1 MTGDLSPESIEAA
14 LGARLGRPFRFLEEV
29 GSTNTEA
36 LAWAVDGAPHG
47 ALVVTDHQTAGRG
60 RWSRPWVSA
69 PGALLQFSLVL
80 RPKLQPDEFG
90 LLTTALGVACA
101 EAIEAAC
108 GASPTIKWP
117 NDVRI
122 RGKKVAGILVESHL
136 AGGDFEAAIAGT
148 GINVGWREDEIP
160 VEMRETA
167 TSLGAEGGGPVPSR
181 AELLGT
187 ILRALEPYL
196 DRLPDGREQ
205 LLARAAE
212 RSDVLGSDV
221 TVRFSDGRRLHGRAE
236 ALSDQGGL
244 LVRQPQGTTVVTVG
258 EVEQLRGSQAPR

>member
-1 MTGDLSPESIEAA
+1 MTGDLSPESIDAA
-14 LGARLGRPFRFLEEV
+14 LIARLGRPFRFLEEV

-36 LAWAVDGAPHG
+36 LAWAEDGAPHG

-60 RWSRPWVSA
+60 RWSRSWVSA
-69 PGALLQFSLVL
+69 RGALLQFSLVL

-101 EAIEAAC
+101 EAIEVVS
-108 GASPTIKWP
+108 GVSPTIKWP

-136 AGGDFEAAIAGT
+136 AGGDIEAAIAGL

-167 TSLGAEGGGPVPSR
+167 TSLATEGPGRVASR
-181 AELLGT
+181 ADLLGA

-196 DRLPDGREQ
+196 DRLPNGREQ
-205 LLARAAE
+205 LLAGAVD
-212 RSDVLGSDV
+212 RSDVLGSEV
-221 TVRFSDGRRLHGRAE
+221 TVRFSDGRQLRGRAE

-244 LVRQPQGTTVVTVG
+244 VVRQPQGTTVVTVG